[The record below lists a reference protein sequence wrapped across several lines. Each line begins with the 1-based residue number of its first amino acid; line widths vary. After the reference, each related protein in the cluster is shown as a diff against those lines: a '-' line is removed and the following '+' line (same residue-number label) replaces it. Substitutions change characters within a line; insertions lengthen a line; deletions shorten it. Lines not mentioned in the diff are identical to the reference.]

1 MTEATAGPAERPGW
15 KGTVLLAAFAFV
27 VAVGLCELVVRLLL
41 PMPPAFSWLRRDG
54 LVLHAPG
61 MRATYFRQEYRTEV
75 AINSLG
81 LRGPEIQAAK
91 SPGTLRVLVLGDSY
105 AEGLQVPWEDLLSTR
120 LERALND
127 GPGPRV
133 EVVNGGVS
141 GYGTADEL
149 LLLEKLGWRLQP
161 DLVLVAFCIHNDV
174 ANNLDR
180 PLYDFSKRPP
190 RRVEAPPPSRRALA
204 MVRFKEFLSRHSQLY
219 QLVRDRT
226 AGLRGEDLTQKLGVR
241 RRSGNVPAQGGPVA
255 RGLDYTSWFVDAPP
269 AELARGLD
277 YTRELLGRIQ
287 EEGRGHGARVLAVWI
302 PIRDQVSDKRWESLR
317 QKLALRP
324 ESRSRPQEELAKMA
338 GALGLDAVDLLPAFR
353 ASPAQETLY
362 FDVDGHW
369 TSAGHALA
377 AEMLL
382 PELRA
387 WRNQEALRLAAGRAA
402 LQSVPTLYP
411 PEGRSASGPRT
422 ASR

>member
-1 MTEATAGPAERPGW
+1 
-15 KGTVLLAAFAFV
+15 
-27 VAVGLCELVVRLLL
+27 
-41 PMPPAFSWLRRDG
+41 
-54 LVLHAPG
+54 
-61 MRATYFRQEYRTEV
+61 MRATYFRQEYRTEI

-81 LRGPEIQAAK
+81 LRGPEIPVVK
-91 SPGTLRVLVLGDSY
+91 PPGTLRVLVLGDSY

-127 GPGPRV
+127 GAGPRV

-149 LLLEKLGWRLQP
+149 LLLEKLGWRLKP

-174 ANNLDR
+174 ANNLER

-204 MVRFKEFLSRHSQLY
+204 VIRLKEFLSRHSQLY

-226 AGLRGEDLTQKLGVR
+226 AGFRGEDLTQKLGVR
-241 RRSGNVPAQGGPVA
+241 RRSGNAPAGGGPVA
-255 RGLDYTSWFVDAPP
+255 RGLDYTSWFVEPP
-269 AELARGLD
+269 PPELARGLE
-277 YTRELLGRIQ
+277 YTRELLGRMQ
-287 EEGRGHGARVLAVWI
+287 EEGRARGARVLAVWI
-302 PIRDQVSDKRWESLR
+302 PIRDQVSDKRWESLLE
-317 QKLALRP
+317 KLSLRP

-353 ASPAQETLY
+353 ASPARET
-362 FDVDGHW
+362 FHFEIDGHW

-377 AEMLL
+377 AETLL
-382 PELRA
+382 PRLRA
-387 WRNQEALRLAAGRAA
+387 WREEEVARHA
-402 LQSVPTLYP
+402 VD
-411 PEGRSASGPRT
+411 PRGT
-422 ASR
+422 Q